1 MRYSFGL
8 SIIQNENT
16 SFFSSM
22 LKLKYTSLSKE
33 IYAMMK
39 YIKSLFRLTS
49 IKFKLLFTL
58 VVITCI
64 PTLILGYIGYLK
76 YTEILKDKFLKSQE
90 VNIIQISSII
100 EYYTQNIYNF
110 TQEVLYDN
118 SIYNFNKALVDRND
132 DSELFDYI
140 FKKDFEGY
148 LNSLLLSRN
157 DINLIAFNFS
167 ANNSLYYVSRENE
180 KLHSSDVL
188 VIYQKAKK
196 TSGKPIIYVKPINKL
211 YSDVYIGRIVYDRNT
226 LDEIGLLIV
235 KMNLNKLYDSITTLK
250 IKNYD
255 AIAFAYLNKL
265 IYVNFSDS
273 SNLSG
278 LEDLIVNKHKFE
290 LSGILKNNYYFVKSD
305 VPISG
310 WRCYMFFSKKF
321 LLNEINLLSKT
332 LFVLFIITVFSSLI
346 LINYIYLDITSP
358 INQLIKHMKKVE
370 NGEVQIKIESN
381 RRDEFGYL
389 ISSFNRMAEKIN
401 YLINQ
406 VYKTRLI
413 AKDAQ
418 IKALQA
424 QINPHFLFNT
434 LDVISWKAKFLG
446 AEEISDM
453 ITALAN
459 LLEYSINREDSILV
473 PLQKELEYIDSYIF
487 LLCKRNNQFRNLNFL
502 KDIKSNDLLNYKI
515 PFMTLQPIIENC
527 LKHAFDNSV
536 KDPTI
541 MIEIKKLN
549 NKLIIKVKDNGKG
562 IEPDKLL
569 HINNKLSRISDCSE
583 KECCGIGLLNVNRR
597 LRLLF
602 GNQYRLSIS
611 SIVGN
616 GTEIELIIPITI

>member
-1 MRYSFGL
+1 
-8 SIIQNENT
+8 
-16 SFFSSM
+16 
-22 LKLKYTSLSKE
+22 
-33 IYAMMK
+33 MK

-49 IKFKLLFTL
+49 IKFKLLFAL
-58 VVITCI
+58 VIITCI

-76 YTEILKDKFLKSQE
+76 YAEILKDKFLKSQE

-100 EYYTQNIYNF
+100 EYYTRNIYNF

-118 SIYNFNKALVDRND
+118 SIYNFYKALIDRND

-180 KLHSSDVL
+180 KLDSPDVYA
-188 VIYQKAKK
+188 IYQKAKK
-196 TSGKPIIYVKPINKL
+196 TAGKPIIYVKPINKL

-235 KMNLNKLYDSITTLK
+235 KMNLNKLYDSITILK

-255 AIAFAYLNKL
+255 AIAFVYRNKL

-273 SNLSG
+273 TNLLG

-290 LSGILKNNYYFVKSD
+290 LSSKFKNNYYFVKSD

-310 WRCYMFFSKKF
+310 WTCYMFFSKKF
-321 LLNEINLLSKT
+321 LLNEINLVSKT
-332 LFVLFIITVFSSLI
+332 LFLLFIITVFLSLL

-358 INQLIKHMKKVE
+358 INQLIKYMKKVE
-370 NGEVQIKIESN
+370 NGEMQIKIESN
-381 RRDEFGYL
+381 RKDEFGYL
-389 ISSFNRMAEKIN
+389 ISSFNRMTEKIN
-401 YLINQ
+401 HLINQ
-406 VYKTRLI
+406 VYKARLI

-434 LDVISWKAKFLG
+434 LDVINWKAKFLG
-446 AEEISDM
+446 AEEISEM
-453 ITALAN
+453 ITALAT
-459 LLEYSINREDSILV
+459 LLEYSINREDSTLV
-473 PLQKELEYIDSYIF
+473 PLQRELEYIDSYIF
-487 LLCKRNNQFRNLNFL
+487 LVCKRNNHLRNLNFI
-502 KDIKSNDLLNYKI
+502 KDIKSDDLLNYKI

-527 LKHAFDNSV
+527 IKHAFDYSI

-541 MIEIKKLN
+541 IIEIEEYN
-549 NKLIIKVKDNGKG
+549 NNLIIKVKDNGKG
-562 IEPDKLL
+562 IEPEKLA
-569 HINNKLSRISDCSE
+569 HINNKLNKIPDFSE
-583 KECCGIGLLNVNRR
+583 KDGCGIGLLNVHRR

-602 GNQYRLSIS
+602 GNQYRLSLN
-611 SIVGN
+611 SIVGS
-616 GTEIELIIPITI
+616 GTEIVLTIPITK

>member
-1 MRYSFGL
+1 
-8 SIIQNENT
+8 
-16 SFFSSM
+16 
-22 LKLKYTSLSKE
+22 
-33 IYAMMK
+33 MK

-49 IKFKLLFTL
+49 IKFKLLLAL

-118 SIYNFNKALVDRND
+118 SIYNFYKALIDRND

-167 ANNSLYYVSRENE
+167 VNNSLYYVSRENE
-180 KLHSSDVL
+180 KLESLDVCT
-188 VIYQKAKK
+188 IYQKAKI
-196 TSGKPIIYVKPINKL
+196 TAGKPIIYVKPINKF

-226 LDEIGLLIV
+226 LDEIGLLII
-235 KMNLNKLYDSITTLK
+235 KMNLNKMYDSITTLK

-255 AIAFAYLNKL
+255 AIAFAYRDKL
-265 IYVNFSDS
+265 IYVNFSNS
-273 SNLSG
+273 TNLTG
-278 LEDLIVNKHKFE
+278 LEDLIVKQHKFE
-290 LSGILKNNYYFVKSD
+290 LSSKFKNNYYFVKSD

-310 WRCYMFFSKKF
+310 WTCYMFFSKKF
-321 LLNEINLLSKT
+321 LLNEINLVSKT
-332 LFVLFIITVFSSLI
+332 LFILFIITVFLSLL

-358 INQLIKHMKKVE
+358 INQLIKYMKKVE
-370 NGEVQIKIESN
+370 NGEIQIKIESN
-381 RRDEFGYL
+381 RKDEFGYL
-389 ISSFNRMAEKIN
+389 ISSFNRMTEKIN
-401 YLINQ
+401 HLINQ
-406 VYKTRLI
+406 VYKARLI

-434 LDVISWKAKFLG
+434 LDVINWKAKFLG
-446 AEEISDM
+446 AEEISEM
-453 ITALAN
+453 ITALAT
-459 LLEYSINREDSILV
+459 LLEYSINREDSTLV
-473 PLQKELEYIDSYIF
+473 SLQRELEYIDSYIF
-487 LLCKRNNQFRNLNFL
+487 LVCKRNNHLRNLNFI
-502 KDIKSNDLLNYKI
+502 KDIKGNDLLNYKI

-527 LKHAFDNSV
+527 IKHAFDSSI

-541 MIEIKKLN
+541 LIEIQEYN
-549 NKLIIKVKDNGKG
+549 NNLIIKVKDNGKG
-562 IEPDKLL
+562 IEPEKLA
-569 HINNKLSRISDCSE
+569 HINNKLNKIPDFSE
-583 KECCGIGLLNVNRR
+583 KDSCGIGLLNVHRR

-602 GNQYRLSIS
+602 GNQYRLLLNST
-611 SIVGN
+611 VGS
-616 GTEIELIIPITI
+616 GTEIILTIPASK

>member
-1 MRYSFGL
+1 
-8 SIIQNENT
+8 
-16 SFFSSM
+16 
-22 LKLKYTSLSKE
+22 
-33 IYAMMK
+33 MMK

-49 IKFKLLFTL
+49 IKFKLLLAL

-118 SIYNFNKALVDRND
+118 SIYNFYKALIDRND

-167 ANNSLYYVSRENE
+167 VNNSLYYVSRENE
-180 KLHSSDVL
+180 KLESLDVCT
-188 VIYQKAKK
+188 IYQKAKI
-196 TSGKPIIYVKPINKL
+196 TAGKPIIYVKPINKF

-226 LDEIGLLIV
+226 LDEIGLLII
-235 KMNLNKLYDSITTLK
+235 KMNLNKMYDSITTLK

-255 AIAFAYLNKL
+255 AIAFAYRDKL
-265 IYVNFSDS
+265 IYVNFSNS
-273 SNLSG
+273 TNLTG
-278 LEDLIVNKHKFE
+278 LEDLIVKQHKFE
-290 LSGILKNNYYFVKSD
+290 LSSKFKNNYYFVKSD

-310 WRCYMFFSKKF
+310 WTCYMFFSKKF
-321 LLNEINLLSKT
+321 LLNEINLVSKT
-332 LFVLFIITVFSSLI
+332 LFILFIITVFLSLL

-358 INQLIKHMKKVE
+358 INQLIKYMKKVE
-370 NGEVQIKIESN
+370 NGEIQIKIESN
-381 RRDEFGYL
+381 RKDEFGYL
-389 ISSFNRMAEKIN
+389 ISSFNRMTEKIN
-401 YLINQ
+401 HLINQ
-406 VYKTRLI
+406 VYKARLI

-434 LDVISWKAKFLG
+434 LDVINWKAKFLG
-446 AEEISDM
+446 AEEISEM
-453 ITALAN
+453 ITALAT
-459 LLEYSINREDSILV
+459 LLEYSINREDSTLV
-473 PLQKELEYIDSYIF
+473 SLQRELEYIDSYIF
-487 LLCKRNNQFRNLNFL
+487 LVCKRNNHLRNLNFI
-502 KDIKSNDLLNYKI
+502 KDIKGNDLLNYKI

-527 LKHAFDNSV
+527 IKHAFDSSI

-541 MIEIKKLN
+541 LIEIQEYN
-549 NKLIIKVKDNGKG
+549 NNLIIKVKDNGKG
-562 IEPDKLL
+562 IEPEKLA
-569 HINNKLSRISDCSE
+569 HINNKLNKIPDFSE
-583 KECCGIGLLNVNRR
+583 KDSCGIGLLNVHRR

-602 GNQYRLSIS
+602 GNQYRLLLNST
-611 SIVGN
+611 VGS
-616 GTEIELIIPITI
+616 GTEIILTIPASK